1 MAKRKAIILKDG
13 CFTQLGSDDSLTQT
27 EFSGV
32 SLVDTDSLKIP
43 EYYQMINFTQLQLE
57 GDLTIDGDLWLA

>member
-1 MAKRKAIILKDG
+1 MKRKPLVLVDG
-13 CFTQLGSDDSLTQT
+13 KIAQIGSGDTLVQS